1 MKLKSIVKNRIVLF
15 GLLFSILLIISGIV
29 ASGIGVVP
37 IPFKDVVKIILAQFN
52 ISDISN
58 IPDSYVLTVLQLR
71 LPRILMSMLA
81 GASLAICGA
90 VFQSVFRNP
99 ICDPY
104 ILGISSGASLGAA
117 IAFIIGWDVFL
128 FGITFPALITA
139 LLTLFLILGIAG
151 LARRNSVQTLLLT
164 GIAVNFLISAVITLL
179 IVMNKQEMQKIIFWT
194 MGSFASVSYKEILL
208 FIPIFCMGVIALFYY
223 SKDLNIMQLGSDTAK
238 TLGVNSNRVTLI
250 TLFISSLLIAAV
262 VAICGV
268 VGFIGLIVPH
278 IVRLIWG
285 NNNRNLFIFSIF
297 IGAFFLLIADTLS
310 RTLVTNSELPV
321 GSITA
326 IAGAPYFI
334 YLLLKKR
341 TASF

>member
-1 MKLKSIVKNRIVLF
+1 MVKKKIGFFIILF
-15 GLLFSILLIISGIV
+15 TILLVVSGIV

-37 IPFKDVVKIILAQFN
+37 IPFFDVVKIILSQFGL
-52 ISDISN
+52 SDVSHL
-58 IPDSYVLTVLQLR
+58 PDNFVLTVLQLR
-71 LPRILMSMLA
+71 LPRILMTILA

-117 IAFIIGWDVFL
+117 IAFIIGLDVIL
-128 FGITFPALITA
+128 FGITLPALITA
-139 LLTLFLILGIAG
+139 LITLFVILGIAG
-151 LARRNSVQTLLLT
+151 LAHRNSVQTLLLT

-208 FIPIFCMGVIALFYY
+208 FLPIFCISIISLFYY
-223 SKDLNIMQLGSDTAK
+223 SKDLNIMQLGSDTAR
-238 TLGVNSNRVTLI
+238 TLGVNSSRVTII
-250 TLFISSLLIAAV
+250 TLFISSFLIAAV

-285 NNNRNLFIFSIF
+285 NNNRTLFIFSLF
-297 IGAFFLLIADTLS
+297 LGALFLLIADTLA
-310 RTLVTNSELPV
+310 RTLATNSELPV

-341 TASF
+341 SA